1 MNQVVKLSV
10 LALNYFFV
18 LDLHILGSNMIA
30 EIMNSY
36 HSKEKNILTKFCVW
50 GMCILTLIFFKINYF
65 TFFI

>member
-36 HSKEKNILTKFCVW
+36 HSKEKKF
-50 GMCILTLIFFKINYF
+50 
-65 TFFI
+65 

>member
-30 EIMNSY
+30 EIMNSC
-36 HSKEKNILTKFCVW
+36 HSKEKKVLTKFCVW
-50 GMCILTLIFFKINYF
+50 GMCIFKINYF
-65 TFFI
+65 MFFI